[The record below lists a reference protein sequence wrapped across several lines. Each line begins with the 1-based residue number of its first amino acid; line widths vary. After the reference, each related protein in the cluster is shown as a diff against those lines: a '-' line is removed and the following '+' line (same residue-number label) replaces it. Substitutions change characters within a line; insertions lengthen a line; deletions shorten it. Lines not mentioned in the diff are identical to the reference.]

1 MGDRRGERGWAGL
14 TPSQVVTFALIFF
27 GIGALFL
34 LAWQVR
40 HVLLLLFGAIVIAV
54 VLRSIAAPFRDRLG
68 LPDPLALL
76 ASVLTVAGVL
86 GLAGWLVG
94 SEVSAQVAV
103 LADQLPAAWEDL
115 EQRLAGTLAGDMMEA
130 LRAQVNGAGI
140 VSSLG
145 RMGWSLGSALIDILI
160 VIVAGVFLAASPTSY
175 RTGLLKLVPRER
187 RALAADTVEASGRA
201 LGLWLRGQLIQMVL
215 IGTLTGI
222 GLAIIGVPSALTL
235 GIFAGLLEFVPFIG
249 PIVASIPAL
258 LLAAT
263 QGMDTF
269 LWTLGLYLLIQQ
281 VEGNL
286 IQPLV
291 QRHAVKIP
299 PVILLFAILF
309 AAPLFGLPGILLA
322 APLAVFVFVLVKR
335 LYVQEALDTPTRLP
349 GER

>member
-1 MGDRRGERGWAGL
+1 MSSPRGEQGF
-14 TPSQVVTFALIFF
+14 TPQQMATFALIFF

-54 VLRSIAAPFRDRLG
+54 VLRSIASPFRDRLNF
-68 LPDPLALL
+68 PDWAALL

-86 GLAGWLVG
+86 GMAGWLVG

-115 EQRLAGTLAGDMMEA
+115 ERRFAGTLVGEMMEA

-145 RMGWSLGSALIDILI
+145 RMGWSLGTALIDILI
-160 VIVAGVFLAASPTSY
+160 VIVAGIFLAATPQSY
-175 RTGLLKLVPRER
+175 RTGILKLVPKQR
-187 RALAADTVEASGRA
+187 RAVAAETIDASGRA
-201 LGLWLRGQLIQMVL
+201 LGLWLRGQLIMMVL

-235 GIFAGLLEFVPFIG
+235 GIFAGLLEFIPFVG
-249 PIVASIPAL
+249 PIVAAIPAL

-269 LWTLGLYLLIQQ
+269 LWTLGLYLVIQQ
-281 VEGNL
+281 IEGNV

-299 PVILLFAILF
+299 PVILLFAILL
-309 AAPLFGLPGILLA
+309 AVPLFGIPGVLLA
-322 APLAVFVFVLVKR
+322 APLAVFVFVLVKQ
-335 LYVQEALDTPTRLP
+335 LYVREALDTPTSLP
-349 GER
+349 GEK

>member
-1 MGDRRGERGWAGL
+1 MTEPGGRSGVGL
-14 TPSQVVTFALIFF
+14 TPKQMVSFALIFF

-54 VLRSIAAPFRDRLG
+54 VLRSIASPFRDRLRF
-68 LPDPLALL
+68 PDWAALI

-86 GLAGWLVG
+86 GIAGWLVG

-115 EQRLAGTLAGDMMEA
+115 QRRFSGTLVGDMMEA
-130 LRAQVNGAGI
+130 LRAQADGAGI

-145 RMGWSLGSALIDILI
+145 RMGWSLGTAVIDIVI
-160 VIVAGVFLAASPTSY
+160 VIVAGIFLAASPQSY
-175 RTGLLKLVPRER
+175 RTGLLKMVPRER
-187 RALAADTVEASGRA
+187 REMAADTIEASGRA

-269 LWTLGLYLLIQQ
+269 LWTLGLYLVIQQ
-281 VEGNL
+281 IEGNL

-299 PVILLFAILF
+299 PVILLFAILL
-309 AAPLFGLPGILLA
+309 AAPLFGLPGVLLA

-335 LYVQEALDTPTRLP
+335 LYVREALDTPTSLP
-349 GER
+349 GEK